1 VKADQEHALAVK
13 NDLGLDN
20 KGCSAI
26 IFAIEFQEDGAA
38 PRSHVAW
45 ARRRASM
52 DERGAVVGGRL
63 VERVLITVAVN
74 YIIII
79 IG

>member
-1 VKADQEHALAVK
+1 
-13 NDLGLDN
+13 
-20 KGCSAI
+20 
-26 IFAIEFQEDGAA
+26 
-38 PRSHVAW
+38 
-45 ARRRASM
+45 M